1 MVTSADRGHTNSYAL
16 DIACGAGLFTRKF
29 AHFFKDVF
37 GTDISEKQQSVARQ
51 KSPGNQNLARFG
63 QNSTC

>member
-16 DIACGAGLFTRKF
+16 DIACGAGLFTRKL
-29 AHFFKDVF
+29 ARFFKDVF

-51 KSPGNQNLARFG
+51 
-63 QNSTC
+63 